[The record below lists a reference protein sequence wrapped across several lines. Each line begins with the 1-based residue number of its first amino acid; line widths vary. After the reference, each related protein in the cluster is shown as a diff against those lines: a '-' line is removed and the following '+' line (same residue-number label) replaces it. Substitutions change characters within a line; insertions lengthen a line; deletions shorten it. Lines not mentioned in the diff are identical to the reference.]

1 MAVIREKRQF
11 GIGPIGVARVSDSGS
26 MVADAVVQ
34 GANQISSTLFKKA
47 AAKAEQAGKDAALS
61 VDRADTITLNPITNE
76 PEAFTPPEGFG
87 GIATEAYQ
95 RVIRARFQENIGEEI
110 QNKGKELAARFDGM
124 PNGVSLYQNALSEY
138 LAAMNKA
145 SEGPFRGYIKE
156 VGDSY
161 LASTRASM
169 TARQIT
175 RERAAISKASK
186 ATLTKANENTRRLVA
201 INGLP
206 SPTKETEAYDPVRAI
221 MGSTAAAIA
230 DGAGARLENW
240 NPKSLSIDNLFS
252 VAQGALEFDLKQG
265 ASSEDLT
272 ILKAAIGSKQYNLIP
287 KRFKTIRESL
297 GNLINSGASFK
308 DLNKYEK
315 FADEALPEAI
325 ELVKVFES
333 REAKALETQQKLIV
347 SQMGFETPGQAMT
360 AMGAAFSSAPLFAAS
375 NAIEQFQ
382 KQTELVQKT
391 ILLGRDNEAQAIKE
405 QATAVLKGTL
415 DALTTRSLRGLTPEA
430 ANELLLASEN
440 KNYLLAPESSRP
452 AFAAIQ
458 KIALKTGLNFVLE
471 DFESNVKSY
480 KEGGAKAVKAM
491 VNAEAVQ
498 ASLLIDTSI
507 LETSND
513 INADLSN
520 IVEKYRAVPNLEA
533 SDAEAMID
541 ASILKVGVNLLNRF
555 FADGSLT
562 KKQINEAAS
571 LFEGGAIERNTL
583 SKNQYQLISDA
594 RAYGIGDSIYNKKNQ
609 LRTLGRTF
617 TAQSTVATNRIN
629 QEKLELAENKLNNN
643 INNGIAPQTV
653 EVRKQFEKLTN
664 QKLGVKGTI
673 TWGSNDSISNP
684 VTVAALN
691 IAKSSGYMQQS
702 LYNNFV
708 AAGNGM
714 GGGSMN
720 VMVSHWENISSR
732 IVDGRKIP
740 TLAAKSFRKEQPE
753 AAAMLD
759 YFVGASRVMGQDFA
773 QIFSEKSNF
782 NELSAEQKKV
792 FINSSLEDQSLDTF
806 ILSFDEITDAPT
818 EAIDGLKA
826 LTLNLIANKVPYAQI
841 KQQVEEQIE
850 TTYPSGAGE
859 VFGLSGSPRTPYPI
873 DSVSQGYPNEFKE
886 MVIRRIFENTNITDL
901 NFGAYKIKVRDVG
914 EENII
919 NLDRTRIEG
928 EGTSFYLQA
937 VSENTS
943 TGEVFFVAKI
953 VTPIEEGADQMVNT
967 TFGDFYE
974 GETVTVK
981 APLIISSHDS
991 EFIEEITHLKNILE
1005 QEEINT
1011 AREES
1016 ATEESY
1022 DDNTI
1027 ITPLPTVKDFTK
1039 GSLLEDFNPIDTIK
1053 NFSFFKGALKGT
1065 VFEGD
1070 SE

>member
-11 GIGPIGVARVSDSGS
+11 AIGPIGVARVSDSGS

-34 GANQISSTLFKKA
+34 GANQISNTLFKKA
-47 AAKAEQAGKDAALS
+47 AAKAEQVGKDAALS
-61 VDRADTITLNPITNE
+61 VDREDTITLNPITNE

-169 TARQIT
+169 AARQIK
-175 RERAAISKASK
+175 RERAAISNASK
-186 ATLTKANENTRRLVA
+186 NAIANGNANTRRLVA

-206 SPTKETEAYDPVRAI
+206 ESKETESYDPVRAI
-221 MGSTAAAIA
+221 MGSTAAAVA
-230 DGAGARLENW
+230 DGVGAGLENW
-240 NPKSLSIDNLFS
+240 NPKSLTIDNLFS

-287 KRFKTIRESL
+287 ETFETIRKSL
-297 GNLINSGASFK
+297 GTLIGSGASFK

-315 FADEALPEAI
+315 FADEVLPEAI

-333 REAKALETQQKLIV
+333 REAKVLETQEKLIV
-347 SQMGFETPGQAMT
+347 SKIGFDTPGKSMA
-360 AMGAAFSSAPLFAAS
+360 AMGSAFAGAPLSAAT
-375 NAIEQFQ
+375 NAITQFQ

-391 ILLGRDNEAQAIKE
+391 ILLGRDDEAKAIKE

-440 KNYLLAPESSRP
+440 KNYLLAPKSSRP

-491 VNAEAVQ
+491 VNAQ
-498 ASLLIDTSI
+498 AIQDALLIDTSI

-513 INADLSN
+513 IDTDLGN
-520 IVEKYRAVPNLEA
+520 IIEKYRAVPGLEA
-533 SDAEAMID
+533 SYTETMID
-541 ASILKVGVNLLNRF
+541 GSILRVGVNLLNRF

-571 LFEGGAIERNTL
+571 VLEGGPIQRNTL
-583 SKNQYQLISDA
+583 SKRQYQLISDA

-609 LRTLGRTF
+609 IPTLRKTF
-617 TAQSTVATNRIN
+617 SAQKTVAFNRIA
-629 QEKLELAENKLNNN
+629 QEELESAENQLNNN
-643 INNGIAPQTV
+643 INSGIAPQTV
-653 EVRKQFEKLTN
+653 KVRKQFEKNVN
-664 QKLGVKGTI
+664 QNLGIKGTI
-673 TWGSNDSISNP
+673 SWGSEDSITNP

-702 LYNNFV
+702 LYDNFV

-773 QIFSEKSNF
+773 EIFSEKSNF
-782 NELSAEQKKV
+782 NALSAEEKKV
-792 FINSSLEDQSLDTF
+792 FINSSLENQSLDTF

-826 LTLNLIANKVPYAQI
+826 LTLNLIANKVPYARI

-859 VFGLSGSPRTPYPI
+859 VFSLSGAPRTPYPI
-873 DSVSQGYPNEFKE
+873 DSVSQGYSDEFKE
-886 MVIRRIFENTNITDL
+886 MVVRRVFEATNITDL

-919 NLDRTRIEG
+919 NLDRTRIKG

-937 VSENTS
+937 ISENTS

-953 VTPIEEGADQMVNT
+953 VKPIEEGAHEMVNT
-967 TFGDFYE
+967 TFGDYYE
-974 GETVTVK
+974 GETVTVRG
-981 APLIISSHDS
+981 PLIISSHDP
-991 EFIEEITHLKNILE
+991 EFIEEITLLKNILK
-1005 QEEINT
+1005 EEELDA

-1016 ATEESY
+1016 AKAKPY
-1022 DDNTI
+1022 DDNTAI
-1027 ITPLPTVKDFTK
+1027 VPLPTVKDFTK
-1039 GSLLEDFNPIDTIK
+1039 GSLIEGFNPIDTIK
-1053 NFSFFKGALKGT
+1053 NFPFFKGALKGT